1 VGIISN
7 FPASVMGSLLRG
19 PVVGVDVTS
28 DWKLETQVSDIEDKS
43 LWWLLGRGHTEAPNI
58 VRILTRSGTRSG
70 DVRTAANRAAADVLI
85 HPELDSIDM
94 WSFRALDKAIELGYG
109 AAAGA
114 IEQIKKGMVVE
125 TPKWANF
132 WR

>member
-1 VGIISN
+1 
-7 FPASVMGSLLRG
+7 M
-19 PVVGVDVTS
+19 VGVDVTS

-43 LWWLLGRGHTEAPNI
+43 LWWLLGRGRKEAPNI
-58 VRILTRSGTRSG
+58 VRILTRSGTISG
-70 DVRTAANRAAADVLI
+70 DVQTAANRAAADVLI

-114 IEQIKKGMVVE
+114 IEQIKRGWWSKRRNGRISGGDDVRS
-125 TPKWANF
+125 TGTGSQSAL
-132 WR
+132 RD